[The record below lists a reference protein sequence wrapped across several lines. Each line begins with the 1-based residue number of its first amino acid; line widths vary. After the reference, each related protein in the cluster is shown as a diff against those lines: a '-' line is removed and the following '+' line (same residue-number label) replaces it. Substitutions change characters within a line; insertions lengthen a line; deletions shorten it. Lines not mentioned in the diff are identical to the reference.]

1 MAYSGLGTY
10 MGGGLPNV
18 DDVRIPHTEDP
29 SLYVPTAPQAPVV
42 QPGVIG
48 SINPFVAKLG
58 AALMSPQGKKALAM
72 GANTAN
78 IMGRYK
84 NWQAPLAKYMAGIAG
99 QGAVAQQTGGTTAPA
114 DNRSVLEQMQTP
126 KPTQAQPV
134 TAVQDTN
141 KNGIIEPEE
150 MTASVNLKGPSTRV
164 QSALSSMLSTGGQ
177 GALGPLN
184 GSGANVGTPESTAAP
199 TYVQNSNEG
208 MTDQTALEL
217 LAATLGPDAAIK
229 LASER
234 AGRVAPEM
242 AARASLIEADIKNR
256 MFEPTL
262 AKTQAEI
269 LKNKADAAKTIF
281 EMSPE
286 YITQKGAI
294 AGAEETAKKE
304 AEAKVVRQ
312 EFDRVVKDAANIPV
326 YEPTLRAQG
335 FTNYGE
341 LWVALGKTA
350 PEVVSAAM
358 RATSEKA
365 SAGITGTSLQKS
377 ALATLAGTLTTRLA
391 QLNKLEIPLAPTDPG
406 YNDQRVRFIAGSA
419 MPASEALIMEK
430 NNLQRVHGAVVQ
442 ALSGM
447 GGADVGV
454 STPRRGRSG
463 HPLSGKPAGRYSV
476 GGNVVRWDGT
486 KEIK

>member
-1 MAYSGLGTY
+1 MDYSQLGTY
-10 MGGGLPNV
+10 MGGGLPTV
-18 DDVRIPHTEDP
+18 DDVTIPHTVDP
-29 SLYVPTAPQAPVV
+29 SLYVPTKPAAPTT
-42 QPGVIG
+42 QPGVMARV
-48 SINPFVAKLG
+48 NPFMARLG
-58 AALMSPQGKKALAM
+58 QALMSPEGKKALAI
-72 GANTAN
+72 GTNVANTV
-78 IMGRYK
+78 GRTR
-84 NWQAPLAKYMAGIAG
+84 NWAGPLSRDMAGIMG
-99 QGAVAQQTGGTTAPA
+99 QGAVANLTGGTTPPA
-114 DNRSVLEQMQTP
+114 DNRSVLEQM
-126 KPTQAQPV
+126 KPQQTQAKQVQPLV
-134 TAVQDTN
+134 DQN
-141 KNGIIEPEE
+141 QNGVPDSLEAKVNISGEP
-150 MTASVNLKGPSTRV
+150 TRV
-164 QSALSSMLSTGGQ
+164 QQTLSQLLGGGQ
-177 GALGPLN
+177 GFSQGLGD
-184 GSGANVGTPESTAAP
+184 NVGTPESSTVP
-199 TYVQNSNEG
+199 TSVQNSNVG
-208 MTDQTALEL
+208 MSDQSALEL
-217 LAATLGPDAAIK
+217 IAATLGPDAAIK

-341 LWVALGKTA
+341 LWLALGKTA

-358 RATSEKA
+358 RATAEKA
-365 SAGITGTSLQKS
+365 SAGITGASLQKS

-447 GGADVGV
+447 GGADVGG